1 MQLEAIEA
9 LLARRPD
16 DYLFHYTGQSGLHGI
31 VNSKEI
37 WATHIDYLNDEFEF
51 IHAKT
56 LAMQVLPS
64 LSKKFNDKIS
74 KLLIK
79 EMKGCI
85 DNAGINVCIVSFTEN
100 GDQLSQW
107 RGYCKNSG
115 YSLGFNYDFLKN
127 VAIRENWLLAPCI
140 YDYDEQYQLMEK
152 ILLEVLAN
160 NREEYPTRTEDDY
173 IAGGDLGYLLNRT
186 AAIFKNSAFA
196 EEQEWR
202 LISKPLSNKSSNF
215 SFRVGSTSLIP
226 YFKLNLDNET
236 QPFKIEELTVGP
248 STHQKL
254 AIDAARQFLY
264 SSGHKKALIK
274 ESSIPYRDW

>member
-1 MQLEAIEA
+1 MQLKAIED
-9 LLARRPD
+9 LLAKRPD
-16 DYLFHYTGQSGLHGI
+16 GNLFHYTGQSGLHGI

-51 IHAKT
+51 ILAKT
-56 LAMQVLPS
+56 LAVEVLPS
-64 LSKKFNDKIS
+64 LSKKFTDKIS

-85 DNAGINVCIVSFTEN
+85 ENAGINVCIVSFTEN

-115 YSLGFNYDFLKN
+115 YSLGFSYEFLKN
-127 VAIRENWLLAPCI
+127 VADRENWLLTPCI
-140 YDYDEQYQLMEK
+140 YDYDTQYQLMQK
-152 ILLEVLAN
+152 ILLEVLAKN
-160 NREEYPTRTEDDY
+160 TEGYPTRKEDDY
-173 IAGGDLGYLLNRT
+173 IVGGDLGYLLNRT

-215 SFRVGSTSLIP
+215 SFRVGNTSLIP
-226 YFKLNLDNET
+226 YFKLNLNNES
-236 QPFKIEELTVGP
+236 QPFKMKELTVGP
-248 STHQKL
+248 SVHQKL
-254 AIDAARQFLY
+254 AMDAARQFLY
-264 SSGHKKALIK
+264 SNGHKKTIIK
-274 ESSIPYRDW
+274 DSSIPYRDW